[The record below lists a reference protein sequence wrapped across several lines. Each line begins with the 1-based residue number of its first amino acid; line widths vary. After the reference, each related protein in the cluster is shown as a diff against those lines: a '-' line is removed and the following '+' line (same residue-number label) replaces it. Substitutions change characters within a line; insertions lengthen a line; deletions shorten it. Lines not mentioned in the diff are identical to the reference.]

1 MATEVTSKEKLQAV
15 IDGVKNQGSDVL
27 VLATLVDSTMA
38 GWAKSFCADCNM
50 HYVEVMGPLLDRF
63 GGFLEETSQG
73 KPGASIS
80 ERSIKRILNKD
91 FFGMVEAM
99 KYLQRHIGGLN
110 SQALRMFGRKDP

>member
-1 MATEVTSKEKLQAV
+1 VTSKEKLQAV

-73 KPGASIS
+73 KPGASHS
-80 ERSIKRILNKD
+80 VAEK
-91 FFGMVEAM
+91 VA
-99 KYLQRHIGGLN
+99 
-110 SQALRMFGRKDP
+110 